1 MKRIQTS
8 KPIRLLRFIFALI
21 VCTLIDA
28 TVGAGA
34 AIAADENSKVTLVY
48 EHALPNVPGK
58 SIKGVLVEYGPGG
71 SSSAHTHA
79 KSAFIYATVLEGA
92 IRSSVN
98 DGPVVT
104 YRTGESFSEMPGD
117 RHTLVRTR
125 ARPNPRNCWPC
136 SWSTRTRRN

>member
-1 MKRIQTS
+1 MKR
-8 KPIRLLRFIFALI
+8 FIYAL
-21 VCTLIDA
+21 VLA

-34 AIAADENSKVTLVY
+34 PIAADGNSKVTLVY
-48 EHALPNVPGK
+48 EHALPNVSGK

-71 SSSAHTHA
+71 SSPAHTHPN
-79 KSAFIYATVLEGA
+79 SAFIYATVLEGA

-117 RHTLVRTR
+117 RHGVSENASKTESAKLLAVFVVDTDEKELTT
-125 ARPNPRNCWPC
+125 PYEK
-136 SWSTRTRRN
+136 

>member
-1 MKRIQTS
+1 MKR
-8 KPIRLLRFIFALI
+8 FIYAL
-21 VCTLIDA
+21 VLA

-34 AIAADENSKVTLVY
+34 PIAADENSKVTLVY
-48 EHALPNVPGK
+48 EHALPNVSGK

-71 SSSAHTHA
+71 SSPAHTHPNP
-79 KSAFIYATVLEGA
+79 AFIYATVLEEA

-117 RHTLVRTR
+117 RHGVSENASKTQ
-125 ARPNPRNCWPC
+125 PRNCWPC
-136 SWSTRTRRN
+136 SWWMRTRRN